1 MSENYEMSVT
11 EQGNPAKPTGT
22 AGEQMLTRMNVSH
35 YDVTGWA
42 MDFMEFSGNE
52 TVLDIGCGGGETL
65 HRLSAK
71 TTGHLTG
78 MDYSPVSVKMTSERN
93 AEIVSS
99 GRMNVVEA
107 SVEKMPFADNS
118 FDRIITVE
126 SFYFWKNPPENLKE
140 VYRVLAKNGI
150 FLIVADIHGGAELS
164 DKEIE
169 NIKKYNLY
177 NPTSKEFEKLLVN
190 AGFSDVKIHTKSGTN
205 WICAEG
211 RK

>member
-22 AGEQMLTRMNVSH
+22 AGEEMLTRMNISH

-42 MDFMEFSGNE
+42 MDFMELSGNE

-65 HRLSAK
+65 HRMSRK
-71 TTGHLTG
+71 TTAHLTG
-78 MDYSPVSVKMTSERN
+78 MDYSPVSVKMTSEHN
-93 AEIVSS
+93 AEIISS
-99 GRMNVVEA
+99 GRMNVIEA
-107 SVEKMPFADNS
+107 SVEKMPFDDNS

-140 VYRVLAKNGI
+140 VHRVLARNGI
-150 FLIVADIHGGAELS
+150 FLIVADIHGSAKLS

-177 NPTSKEFEKLLVN
+177 NPTPEEFEKLLVN
-190 AGFSDVKIHTKSGTN
+190 AGFSDVKIHTKSGTK

>member
-1 MSENYEMSVT
+1 MSKNYEMSVT

-22 AGEQMLTRMNVSH
+22 AGEEMLTRMNISH

-65 HRLSAK
+65 HRISQK
-71 TTGHLTG
+71 TTAHLTG
-78 MDYSPVSVKMTSERN
+78 MDYSPVSVKMTSEHN
-93 AEIVSS
+93 SEIISS
-99 GRMNVVEA
+99 GRMNVIEA
-107 SVEKMPFADNS
+107 SVEKMPFADNY

-140 VYRVLAKNGI
+140 VYRVLAENGI

-164 DKEIE
+164 DKELE
-169 NIKKYNLY
+169 NIAKYNLY
-177 NPTSKEFEKLLVN
+177 NPTPEEFEKLLVN

>member
-1 MSENYEMSVT
+1 MSENYEKSIT

-22 AGEQMLTRMNVSH
+22 AGEEMLSRMNISH

-42 MDFMEFSGNE
+42 MDFMELSGNE

-65 HRLSAK
+65 HRISQK
-71 TTGHLTG
+71 TTAHLTG

-93 AEIVSS
+93 AEIISS
-99 GRMNVVEA
+99 GRMKVIEA
-107 SVEKMPFADNS
+107 SVEKMPFAENS

-126 SFYFWKNPPENLKE
+126 SFYFWNNPPENLKE
-140 VYRVLAKNGI
+140 VRRVLATGGI
-150 FLIVADIHGGAELS
+150 FLIVADIYGGAELS
-164 DKEIE
+164 DNEME

-177 NPTSKEFEKLLVN
+177 NPTPEEFEKLLVN
-190 AGFSDVKIHTKSGTN
+190 AGFKDVKIHTKSGTN